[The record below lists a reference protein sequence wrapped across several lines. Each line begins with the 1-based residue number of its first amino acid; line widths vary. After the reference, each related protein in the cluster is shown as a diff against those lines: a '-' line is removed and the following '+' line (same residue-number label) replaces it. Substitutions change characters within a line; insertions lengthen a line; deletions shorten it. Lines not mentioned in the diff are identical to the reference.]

1 MNVICLQ
8 EEAFY
13 SLIEEVVERVQS
25 QFPDKVLDKWISGD
39 EAMNMLRITSKTTL
53 SALRNNGKIRY
64 SQPQKKMILYDRDS
78 INEFLNDNA
87 KDTF

>member
-13 SLIEEVVERVQS
+13 TLIEEVVERVQS
-25 QFPDKVLDKWISGD
+25 QFPDKALDKWISSD
-39 EAMNMLRITSKTTL
+39 EAMAMLRITSKTTL

-78 INEFLNDNA
+78 LNEFLEANA